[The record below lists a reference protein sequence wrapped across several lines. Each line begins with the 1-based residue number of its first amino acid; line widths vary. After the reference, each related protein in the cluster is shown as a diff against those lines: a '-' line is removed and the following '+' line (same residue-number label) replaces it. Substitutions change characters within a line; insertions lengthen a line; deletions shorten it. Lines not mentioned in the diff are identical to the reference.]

1 MAKLQRKS
9 KKVKPTKKSCY
20 FTKNNT
26 TPDYKDVLVLKRF
39 INDRSKIIPA
49 TYSGVTSKN
58 QRKLTREI
66 KKARFMSLIPY
77 TDQHAL

>member
-1 MAKLQRKS
+1 MQKKS
-9 KKVKPTKKSCY
+9 KKSKAYKKGCY

-39 INDRSKIIPA
+39 INDRAKIIPA
-49 TYSGVTSKN
+49 SYSGVSAKN
-58 QRKLTREI
+58 QRKLTKEI
-66 KKARFMSLIPY
+66 KKARHMALIPY